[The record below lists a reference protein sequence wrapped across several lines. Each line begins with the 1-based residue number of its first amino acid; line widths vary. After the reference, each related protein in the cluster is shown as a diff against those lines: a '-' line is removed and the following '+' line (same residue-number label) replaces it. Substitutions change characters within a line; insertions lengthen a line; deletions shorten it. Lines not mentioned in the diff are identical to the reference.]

1 MDLYGETFSD
11 LRLQGDTFSSGVVED
26 CLFTRCRFQE
36 VTLEN
41 FQVTGCQFVDCTF
54 AGLHYKNMSCL
65 NNAFQHC
72 ALSGVEWSAL
82 LDPRKLDLG
91 FLPFESFSQCVL
103 HHNVFYSLDL
113 QKFDFH
119 GCDLTGSSFDECD
132 LRQADFSG
140 CALSGTIFSHNDL
153 RGADFRRASGY
164 SLSLETNQ
172 GRGARFSL
180 PEHRPGGV
188 TSVLTFPP
196 PGGKIVPRN
205 FHHRTP
211 GGAFPRGLR
220 HAQNKRRERP

>member
-1 MDLYGETFSD
+1 MDLYGESFSD

-82 LDPRKLDLG
+82 QDPRKRDLG

-140 CALSGTIFSHNDL
+140 CILQGTIFSHNDL
-153 RGADFRRASGY
+153 RSADFRRASGY

-180 PEHRPGGV
+180 PEAVGLLAALGI
-188 TSVLTFPP
+188 VL
-196 PGGKIVPRN
+196 
-205 FHHRTP
+205 
-211 GGAFPRGLR
+211 
-220 HAQNKRRERP
+220 EE